1 MTVDA
6 DPEDDK
12 VMPQKSHADL
22 VRIVQQLIDAGLPEE
37 EEDRLLEEL
46 KASVL
51 HPRVSDLIYYSNPP
65 LTAEEVV
72 NQALA
77 YRPIEL

>member
-1 MTVDA
+1 
-6 DPEDDK
+6 
-12 VMPQKSHADL
+12 MPQKEREEL
-22 VRIVQQLIDAGLPEE
+22 VHIVQQLIDARLPEE

-46 KASVL
+46 RASVL
-51 HPRVSDLIYYSNPP
+51 HPRVSDLIYFSDPP

-77 YRPIEL
+77 YRPIDL

>member
-1 MTVDA
+1 MA
-6 DPEDDK
+6 G
-12 VMPQKSHADL
+12 KSREEL
-22 VRIVQQLIDAGLPEE
+22 IGMVQQLIDAHLPED
-37 EEDRLLEEL
+37 EEDRLVTEL

-51 HPRVSDLIYYSNPP
+51 HPRVTDLIYYNTPK

-72 NQALA
+72 DEALS

>member
-1 MTVDA
+1 MS
-6 DPEDDK
+6 
-12 VMPQKSHADL
+12 QKSREEL
-22 VRIVQQLIDAGLPEE
+22 IRIVQQLIDARLPEE
-37 EEDRLLEEL
+37 EEDALLEEL
-46 KASVL
+46 KASVI

-72 NQALA
+72 DQALA

>member
-1 MTVDA
+1 MA
-6 DPEDDK
+6 G
-12 VMPQKSHADL
+12 KSREEL
-22 VRIVQQLIDAGLPEE
+22 IGMVQQLIDARLPED
-37 EEDRLLEEL
+37 EEDRLVAEL

-51 HPRVSDLIYYSNPP
+51 HPRVTDLIYYNTPK

-72 NQALA
+72 DEALS

>member
-1 MTVDA
+1 MQ
-6 DPEDDK
+6 
-12 VMPQKSHADL
+12 QKSREELIH
-22 VRIVQQLIDAGLPEE
+22 IVQQLIDATLPEE

-51 HPRVSDLIYYSNPP
+51 HPRVSNLIYYSDPQ

-72 NQALA
+72 DQALA

>member
-1 MTVDA
+1 MNS
-6 DPEDDK
+6 K
-12 VMPQKSHADL
+12 KSREEL
-22 VRIVQQLIDAGLPEE
+22 IQMVQRLIDANLPEE
-37 EEDRLLEEL
+37 EEDRLVDEL

-51 HPRVSDLIYYSNPP
+51 HPRITDLIYYSTPK

-72 NQALA
+72 EKALS

>member
-1 MTVDA
+1 ML
-6 DPEDDK
+6 DK
-12 VMPQKSHADL
+12 SREEL
-22 VRIVQQLIDAGLPEE
+22 VRIVQQLIDARLPEE
-37 EEDRLLEEL
+37 EEDRLMEEL

-77 YRPIEL
+77 YRPIGL